1 MNTLFELASYLQNND
16 DYVLVGH
23 ERPDHD
29 SLGSM
34 LGLYF
39 GLRRLGKKMQAG
51 QRRSSLGQF
60 KLARP

>member
-1 MNTLFELASYLQNND
+1 MNTLGEVAVYLKSND
-16 DYVLVGH
+16 DFIIVGH

-39 GLRRLGKKMQAG
+39 GLRKMGKRCRLISGDPVPPA
-51 QRRSSLGQF
+51 
-60 KLARP
+60 